1 MSDRLSPQR
10 EAEIRKHIAEL
21 VYSTYGQRDTE
32 RTLAIVDAVMPAV
45 RAGVAAELAAVRAER
60 DEAQAAAERLKGQR
74 SFLLK
79 QIQKRGARSGE
90 ADAVIR
96 QFLSGDEDVFV
107 PRTERAYWVDIA
119 AALNAAEAAGM
130 PVGIDL
136 DGTLTDNR
144 AWSVI
149 WDREA
154 KKWAVAGY
162 DAEEAAS

>member
-1 MSDRLSPQR
+1 MTARLSRQR
-10 EAEIRKHIAEL
+10 EAEIDGRAAHVYE
-21 VYSTYGQRDTE
+21 YSTSHSAEWDE
-32 RTLAIVDAVMPAV
+32 LAREDVPALL
-45 RAGVAAELAAVRAER
+45 AELAAARAER
-60 DEAQAAAERLKGQR
+60 DEARVEAERRKTQVAL
-74 SFLLK
+74 LLK
-79 QIQKRGARSGE
+79 QIQKKDARSGE

-96 QFLSGDEDVFV
+96 QFLSDDEGVSV
-107 PRTERAYWVDIA
+107 PRTERSHWIA
-119 AALNAAEAAGM
+119 IADALNAAEAAGM

-162 DAEEAAS
+162 DDDGAAS